1 MIGSSLN
8 QKGFSLFE
16 MLIVVAIIGVIALAA
31 VPVAELS
38 FVRSLEVDLQENLDE
53 IRAAINQYKSDCISF
68 LGRNNV
74 KLTKLNIAES
84 ELYPRQLIHLVKPDP
99 LGVPIHDRNGNIVQ
113 DKYGNDV
120 YFKSQPYLA
129 RIPVDPFVGDAVW
142 AIHCASNGKVATYP
156 AQAFSGNPAD
166 LLSGTGTY
174 DVSVATLTPADR
186 KGFIISISGTDYR
199 DW

>member
-1 MIGSSLN
+1 MVGNGLN

-53 IRAAINQYKSDCISF
+53 IRAAINQYKADCISF

-84 ELYPRQLIHLVKPDP
+84 ELYPRQLIHLVNP
-99 LGVPIHDRNGNIVQ
+99 VQIPIQDRDGNLIAN
-113 DKYGNDV
+113 YTPP
-120 YFKSQPYLA
+120 PYLA
-129 RIPVDPFVGDAVW
+129 RIPVDPFVGDAIW

-166 LLSGTGTY
+166 ALSGTGTY
-174 DVSVATLTPADR
+174 DVSVATLTPAAR

>member
-38 FVRSLEVDLQENLDE
+38 FVRSLEVDLQENLD
-53 IRAAINQYKSDCISF
+53 CISF

-74 KLTKLNIAES
+74 KLTKLNIPES

-99 LGVPIHDRNGNIVQ
+99 LGVPIHDRAGNIVQ

-129 RIPVDPFVGDAVW
+129 RIPVDPFVGDAIW